1 MIFFTILCVLL
12 IICFIYYYHNKPIK
26 ENLATSPD
34 TVTSSDI
41 VNQQSD
47 YIDTNYLN
55 NYSKNLSELTT
66 KCNDLRSSL
75 NQKRLGDFMTF
86 DCKYKEPP
94 STELIGVQSSS
105 EMFSVDVS
113 SNGPLS
119 NIITIEVPVGKKGAP
134 GPQGDMGEKGETGD
148 VGPVG
153 ETGNC
158 GNVLIQ

>member
-34 TVTSSDI
+34 TVTSSVVI
-41 VNQQSD
+41 NQQSD
-47 YIDTNYLN
+47 YIDTKYLN
-55 NYSKNLSELTT
+55 QYSTKLNNLTNQL
-66 KCNDLRSSL
+66 NDLRNSL
-75 NQKRLGDFMTF
+75 NQKRLGDFMKF

-94 STELIGVQSSS
+94 TTELIGVQNNS

>member
-12 IICFIYYYHNKPIK
+12 ILCFLYYYHNKPIK

-34 TVTSSDI
+34 TVTSSVVI
-41 VNQQSD
+41 NQQSD

-55 NYSKNLSELTT
+55 QYSTKLNNLTNQL
-66 KCNDLRSSL
+66 NDLRTVL
-75 NQKRLGDFMTF
+75 NKKLLDKFMAF

-94 STELIGVQSSS
+94 ATELIGVQNNS

-113 SNGPLS
+113 ANGPLS
-119 NIITIEVPVGKKGAP
+119 NTIVIEVPVGKKGVP
-134 GPQGDMGEKGETGD
+134 GPQGDVGEKGETGD
-148 VGPVG
+148 VGPIG